1 MACDNF
7 NRFYFC
13 LWPTN
18 MSNNIRLALALALTI
33 AVAFPSAFPRID
45 FDFSSLCSQEFG
57 VCGVWS
63 SLGRI

>member
-7 NRFYFC
+7 NRLYFC

-18 MSNNIRLALALALTI
+18 MSNNIRLTLAMALTV

-45 FDFSSLCSQEFG
+45 FDFSSLYSLCSQEHE
-57 VCGVWS
+57 VCS